1 MGETSRRTIT
11 SAALHQSGLYG
22 RVARQKPLLS
32 KRHTIARL
40 EFAKRHLKTLRPR
53 ETRFTGLMKPRLNSG
68 LNAKCHVWR
77 KPGTIPTVKHGDSI
91 MGGGSIMQGLRLG
104 LLILLCCLALFPA
117 PVQGDKVLVMPV
129 DGSHWLSM
137 KLLVKELAA
146 RSHEM
151 VVLVPDTSILIQGS
165 DYYRTETF
173 RVPYSKAQLDENVN
187 KLKDAAFLKAPDVM
201 DIFVNVQHLVHFT
214 TMQVKGCEGLLYD
227 EPLMQQLRGEILQLM
242 LTDPFLPCGSIIA
255 DSFNSPAV
263 YFSRGIPCGLDEK
276 AAQCPTPPSYV
287 PRFHSGNT
295 DHMDFLG
302 RVKNM
307 LMYSLESYLCTVM
320 FASFD
325 ELTSRYLEKD
335 MTYRE
340 LLGHGAIWLLRYDY
354 SFEYPKPR
362 MPNMVNIG
370 GINCGKIAPLPAVSL
385 IRVCFRTNNFNCGKI
400 APLPAVSLIR
410 VCFRTNNFNCGKIAP
425 LPAVSLIRVC
435 FRTNNFNCGKIAP
448 LPAVS
453 LIRVCFRTNNIN
465 CGKIAP
471 LPAVS
476 LIRVCFRTNNFN
488 CGKRAPLPAV
498 SLIRVCFRTNN
509 FNCGKRAPLP
519 AVSLIRV
526 CFRTNNFNCGKRAPL
541 PAVSLIRVCFRTN
554 NFNCG
559 TIAPLPAVSLIRVCF
574 RTNNFNCGKRA
585 PLPAVSL
592 IRVCFKTNNFIC
604 A

>member
-1 MGETSRRTIT
+1 MGWRKGVPVVK
-11 SAALHQSGLYG
+11 QGQG
-22 RVARQKPLLS
+22 
-32 KRHTIARL
+32 
-40 EFAKRHLKTLRPR
+40 LRP
-53 ETRFTGLMKPRLNSG
+53 GLRLGPG
-68 LNAKCHVWR
+68 LGLR
-77 KPGTIPTVKHGDSI
+77 
-91 MGGGSIMQGLRLG
+91 QGLRLG
-104 LLILLCCLALFPA
+104 LLVLLCCLALCPA

-146 RSHEM
+146 RGHEV

-201 DIFVNVQHLVHFT
+201 DIFVNVQHLIHFT

-227 EPLMQQLRGEILQLM
+227 EPLMKRLRGERFHMM

-255 DSFNSPAV
+255 DSFNIPAV

-287 PRFHSGNT
+287 PRLFSGNT

-370 GINCGKIAPLPAVSL
+370 GINCGK
-385 IRVCFRTNNFNCGKI
+385 
-400 APLPAVSLIR
+400 
-410 VCFRTNNFNCGKIAP
+410 
-425 LPAVSLIRVC
+425 
-435 FRTNNFNCGKIAP
+435 
-448 LPAVS
+448 
-453 LIRVCFRTNNIN
+453 
-465 CGKIAP
+465 
-471 LPAVS
+471 
-476 LIRVCFRTNNFN
+476 
-488 CGKRAPLPAV
+488 RAPLPADLQEFV
-498 SLIRVCFRTNN
+498 DESGEDGFVVFTLGSMISQMPEEKAMQFFDAFSKIPQRVVWRYTGVVPENTPDNVRLMKWLPQNDLLGHPKVKAFITHGGTHGIYEGICNSVPMVMLPLFGDQSDNAHRMAVRGVGEVLTLFDITSEKLVEALNKVINDKSYKEKMLKLSAVHKDRPIEPLDLAVFWAEFVMRHGGAEHLRPAAHDLNWIQYHSLDVFTLLLTIVLIVVMVTVKCCKVCFRK
-509 FNCGKRAPLP
+509 C
-519 AVSLIRV
+519 
-526 CFRTNNFNCGKRAPL
+526 
-541 PAVSLIRVCFRTN
+541 
-554 NFNCG
+554 CG
-559 TIAPLPAVSLIRVCF
+559 T
-574 RTNNFNCGKRA
+574 K
-585 PLPAVSL
+585 
-592 IRVCFKTNNFIC
+592 KTMKKKKNE
-604 A
+604 